1 MKIVQ
6 IVPPWL
12 PIPPHGYGGL
22 EVVVDNLCRGLDAAG
37 HEVLL
42 CAAGDSTC
50 PVKLVAPFKEHVDLP
65 GGGVGVKHEL
75 AHVTQAYDVI
85 EEWGSDVVHDHTYTG
100 PLVALLHHQGLP
112 VVTTN
117 HMAFGWELQTYYGSI
132 AKQVPIVA
140 LSQHHAS
147 TTTMP
152 LAAVIHNGTDV
163 YDIQTGYGEGGYAVW
178 IGRWDAEKGP
188 HIAID
193 IAHRL
198 GVNLKLA
205 ARPPTPKQRHF
216 FETAIQPELGSYA
229 DHYVQ
234 WVGEVS
240 SGICKSELLGEAFCF
255 LNPIEWDEPFGMT
268 MIEAL
273 AHGTPVVVNRRG
285 SAPELVVQGETGYLC
300 DDLADLEAAVLQC
313 SQGAIDRPACRKDAV
328 TRFSTRRMV
337 QSYVAL
343 YEDVI
348 RGNW

>member
-1 MKIVQ
+1 MKIGM

-12 PIPPHGYGGL
+12 PIPPVGYGGL
-22 EVVVDNLCRGLDAAG
+22 EVVVDNLVRGLDSAG

-50 PVKLVAPFKEHVDLP
+50 PVTTVAPFRKHVDLP

-75 AHVTQAYDVI
+75 AHVCQSYRML
-85 EEWGSDVVHDHTYTG
+85 EEWSPDVVHDHTYTG
-100 PLVALLHHQGLP
+100 PLIGKLHHPDLP

-117 HMAFGWELQTYYGSI
+117 HMAFGWELQEYYGSI
-132 AKQVPIVA
+132 AKDVPIVA

-163 YDIQTGYGEGGYAVW
+163 YDIQTGYGEGNYAVW
-178 IGRWDAEKGP
+178 IGRWDEEKGP
-188 HIAID
+188 HTAID
-193 IAHRL
+193 VARRL
-198 GVNLKLA
+198 GINLKLA
-205 ARPPTPKQRHF
+205 ARPPTPKQRHY
-216 FETAIQPELGSYA
+216 FETAIQPVLGNYHG
-229 DHYVQ
+229 HYVQ
-234 WVGEVS
+234 WVGEVP
-240 SGICKSELLGEAFCF
+240 SGIRKSELLGEAFCF

-285 SAPELVVQGETGYLC
+285 SAPEIVVDGETGYLC
-300 DDLADLEAAVLQC
+300 DDLADLEAAVIQC
-313 SQGAIDRPACRKDAV
+313 YDGSLDRQACRKDAV

-337 QSYVAL
+337 RAYLEL
-343 YEDVI
+343 YQDVMK
-348 RGNW
+348 GNW